1 MYKYIVTVC
10 VYTVHCTSFDF
21 AVMCVLLSSLHGTF
35 GSLKTQACS
44 TLYLLF
50 CLGKFACYLYNVT
63 IWCCHLC
70 TYVNWFHIHSVVV
83 VVWMKACSHKNF
95 GLEIVICVGEL
106 HVINSNQADHE
117 SVRACKEGVCEYKVL
132 NELSWSNHKG
142 SSLSLA
148 FLILC
153 IFISDCYIRLDL
165 TTLLI
170 SFTKI
175 YCNPTAYTNHIRAV
189 RKENLCRIFAS
200 RLINWEK

>member
-1 MYKYIVTVC
+1 M
-10 VYTVHCTSFDF
+10 F
-21 AVMCVLLSSLHGTF
+21 VLLSSLHGTF

-83 VVWMKACSHKNF
+83 VWMEACSHKIF

-106 HVINSNQADHE
+106 HVINSNQADQE
-117 SVRACKEGVCEYKVL
+117 SVRACVQRGCVWVQSTKWVVL
-132 NELSWSNHKG
+132 IQPQG
-142 SSLSLA
+142 IFSLPLTA
-148 FLILC
+148 FLILL
-153 IFISDCYIRLDL
+153 IFISDCYIRLDLTWLDL

-175 YCNPTAYTNHIRAV
+175 YRNPTAYTNRIRVV